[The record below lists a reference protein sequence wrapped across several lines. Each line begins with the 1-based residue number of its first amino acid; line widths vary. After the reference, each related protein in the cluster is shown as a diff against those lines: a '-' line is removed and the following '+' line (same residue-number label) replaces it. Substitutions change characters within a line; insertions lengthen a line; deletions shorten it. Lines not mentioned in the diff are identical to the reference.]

1 MMDETY
7 MRAALDEAREAENQG
22 EVPAGAVIVS
32 PAGEIISRAGNRS
45 ITENDPT
52 AHAEMKALREAARI
66 LGNYRLTGTILYS
79 TLEPCPMCLMA
90 MIHARVSRV
99 VYGAP
104 EPKTGALG
112 SLINLN
118 ELPGLNHRLIV
129 QGGVLAD
136 ECQALIQA
144 FFKKRRGT
152 EVVVTGATRN
162 RLVR

>member
-32 PAGEIISRAGNRS
+32 PDGEIISRAGNRS